1 MSQEKVE
8 VVRKTLA
15 RLNRGEDVRD
25 VLSPDVV
32 FEVHVGPEPGEYRGI
47 EAVVDYYRRY
57 FGTWEG
63 FRVVIDE
70 LRGLPDGR
78 VFVAARDT
86 GRGKASG
93 VDVEM
98 NVFQV
103 WTFDEARVVAWQGF
117 STRDE
122 ALEAAGLRE

>member
-1 MSQEKVE
+1 MSQEAVE
-8 VVRKTLA
+8 IVRETLA
-15 RLNRGEDVRD
+15 RLNRGEDVLD

-32 FEVHVGPEPGEYRGI
+32 FEVYVGPEPGEYRGI
-47 EAVVDYYRRY
+47 KAVADYYRRY
-57 FGTWEG
+57 FGTWED
-63 FRVVIDE
+63 FRVVVDE

-98 NVFQV
+98 EVFQV
-103 WTFDEARVVAWQGF
+103 WTFADAQVVGWQGF
-117 STRDE
+117 SNRDE
-122 ALEAAGLRE
+122 ALKAAGLRE